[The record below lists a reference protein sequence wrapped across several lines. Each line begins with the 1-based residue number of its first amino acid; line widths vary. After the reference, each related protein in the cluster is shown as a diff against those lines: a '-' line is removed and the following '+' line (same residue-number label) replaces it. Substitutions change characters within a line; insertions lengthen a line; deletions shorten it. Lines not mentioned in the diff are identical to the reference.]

1 MSNRIDGRAVAV
13 IVAAGSSRRMDGV
26 DKVFTT
32 LAGRPLIAWTL
43 AAFKKCD
50 AIDGIVIVASPS
62 GVERMQSFV
71 REWRLPK
78 VEAIVAGGET
88 RQESVRFGL
97 EAANGAIVAIHDAA
111 RPLVTPE
118 LIAQGIAEAR
128 EHRAVVCAV
137 PSRDTVKQVNG
148 DGVVRA
154 TLDREAVWLAQ
165 TPQVFDRQL
174 LLEAHRRA
182 EAPATDDAALVEALG
197 HEVRVYEGD
206 PSNLKITTPQ
216 DLIAAEAL
224 LRARFES

>member
-1 MSNRIDGRAVAV
+1 
-13 IVAAGSSRRMDGV
+13 MDGV

-32 LAGRPLIAWTL
+32 LAGRPLLAWTL

-50 AIDGIVIVASPS
+50 AIDGIVIVASPN

-88 RQESVRFGL
+88 RQDSVRAGI
-97 EAANGAIVAIHDAA
+97 EAADGAAIVAIHDAA

-118 LIAQGIAEAR
+118 LIAQGIAKAR

-137 PSRDTVKQVNG
+137 RSRDTVKQVDG
-148 DGVVRA
+148 DGIVRA
-154 TLDREAVWLAQ
+154 TLDRESVWLAQ
-165 TPQVFDRQL
+165 TPQVFDREL
-174 LLEAHRRA
+174 LLEAHGRA
-182 EAPATDDAALVEALG
+182 QATATDDAALVEALG

-206 PSNLKITTPQ
+206 PSNLKITTSQ

>member
-1 MSNRIDGRAVAV
+1 
-13 IVAAGSSRRMDGV
+13 MDGV

-32 LAGRPLIAWTL
+32 LAGRPLLAWTL

-50 AIDGIVIVASPS
+50 AIDGIVIVASPN

-78 VEAIVAGGET
+78 VE
-88 RQESVRFGL
+88 
-97 EAANGAIVAIHDAA
+97 AIVAIHDAA

-118 LIAQGIAEAR
+118 LIAQGIAKAR

-137 PSRDTVKQVNG
+137 RSRDTVKQVDG
-148 DGVVRA
+148 DGIVRA
-154 TLDREAVWLAQ
+154 TLDREGVWLAQ
-165 TPQVFDRQL
+165 TPQVFDREL
-174 LLEAHRRA
+174 LLEAHGRA
-182 EAPATDDAALVEALG
+182 QATATDDAALVEALG

-206 PSNLKITTPQ
+206 PSNLKITTSQ